1 MIGKSIDDADESII
15 SDSQQAV
22 KKNKPPR
29 ARGAGFALFI
39 ASIALFFTAV
49 GIAAGY
55 KHWQRMH
62 DRAKDNARKIAV
74 LEAALPA
81 KTDNGML
88 EQLSADMQRR
98 MTDYQ
103 TEAAQQLQQMR
114 QMQMQTGQFS
124 RTVTSQVEQVTAL
137 QTQLQRQSG
146 NGPDQ
151 TWQLAEVSYL
161 LQLASRDFQLLGDR
175 ETAEAALRA
184 ADQRLSEIGTVS
196 YLPVREQIARDLATL
211 EAMPSVDVAALSEQ
225 IDTLSQ
231 RLSVHIKQRYPGAA
245 GQFELVKNDRA
256 AQSDSAA
263 TATVS
268 NTDPTAEIEA
278 GGTEGTKSKSV
289 LGGYRQKA
297 LDALSQAIVV
307 RKTDQPL
314 ASVLDA
320 ESQQQIYNLIQLRLE
335 NLRLM
340 ALQKNNRAYH
350 AQIALLRTTL
360 DEHCS
365 TDQIAGFQMALD
377 ELAEVD
383 LQPERPDISG
393 SLRQLKRSRHASLL
407 GMKQ

>member
-161 LQLASRDFQLLGDR
+161 LQLASRDFQLLGSL

-245 GQFELVKNDRA
+245 GQFELVKND
-256 AQSDSAA
+256 SAA

-278 GGTEGTKSKSV
+278 GGTESTRSKSV

-314 ASVLDA
+314 ASTLDA